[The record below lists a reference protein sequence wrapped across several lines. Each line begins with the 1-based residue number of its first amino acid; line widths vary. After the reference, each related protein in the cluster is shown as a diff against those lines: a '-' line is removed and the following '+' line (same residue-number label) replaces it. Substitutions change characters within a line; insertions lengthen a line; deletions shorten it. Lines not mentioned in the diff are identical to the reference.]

1 MRAIS
6 APAPRHRVVS
16 ARFRLPSQKLRLF
29 PGLFIAVHWATAMGP
44 NISIARQRRLIPDER
59 KGEVEE
65 QEGYGTRRL
74 QNVLLTHTHT
84 RLSTL
89 MDDSEQES
97 INSYNS
103 RDSMG
108 QVPHTYVPSTT
119 TTTSA
124 ARAGAPRGR
133 AGSETGSETSSA
145 ARLRL
150 VPTETVRSLQELGV
164 SPVAPIPDV
173 NAPTTV
179 GTGKAIF
186 PEEYTMETATG
197 LVPVATLQSLGRTQ
211 SGTLAATR
219 SRTRRQSFAAAAA
232 AATDSA
238 ESGSGSDER
247 KPSGGDA
254 DADADGPDGLDAALP
269 TSMPEYDPDIEFV
282 TFVTNDPEN
291 PHNWPLWLRW
301 SYTIVMSVLVI
312 SVAYGSAC
320 ITGGLGTV
328 SDKYHVSLEV
338 SILTCSL
345 MVIGF
350 SLGPLIWSP
359 VSDLYGR
366 RVAYFTS
373 LGLYVIFNIP
383 CALAPN
389 IGCLLAC
396 RFLCGVWASSGLCLV
411 GGSIA
416 DMFPPETRGRAIA
429 FFAYAPYCGPVFG
442 PLVNGFISVSTER
455 MDLIFWVN
463 MAFAGV
469 MWLIVA
475 LIPETYA
482 PVILKWRAARL
493 RRETGNPKIMTEQE
507 AQGLSVREMVS
518 ACLLRPLYLAAT
530 EPVLD
535 LMCFY
540 VCLIY
545 SLLYA
550 FFFAYPVIFGEL
562 YGYKD
567 NIIGLMFIPILIGAS
582 VALATTTFCENQYLK
597 ITKHRN
603 PTPEDRLLGAMI
615 GAPFAA
621 IALWILGATSYKHI
635 IWVGPASSGL
645 AFGYGMVLIY
655 YSLNNYIIDCYAM
668 YASGALATKV
678 FLRSAGGAA
687 FPLFTDQMYHKLGL
701 QWASWLLAF
710 ISTAMILIPFG
721 FYYYGKD
728 LRAKLSKK
736 NYAFSGME

>member
-1 MRAIS
+1 M
-6 APAPRHRVVS
+6 
-16 ARFRLPSQKLRLF
+16 
-29 PGLFIAVHWATAMGP
+29 
-44 NISIARQRRLIPDER
+44 DE
-59 KGEVEE
+59 
-65 QEGYGTRRL
+65 
-74 QNVLLTHTHT
+74 
-84 RLSTL
+84 
-89 MDDSEQES
+89 EQES

-103 RDSMG
+103 EESYT
-108 QVPHTYVPSTT
+108 QVPQTYVPPSESGSGAAGTGNRRASGGSSGAD
-119 TTTSA
+119 SA
-124 ARAGAPRGR
+124 Q
-133 AGSETGSETSSA
+133 
-145 ARLRL
+145 RLRL
-150 VPTETVRSLQELGV
+150 VPTETVKSLQDIGM
-164 SPVAPIPDV
+164 SQQAPLPDV
-173 NAPTTV
+173 NAPAASQ
-179 GTGKAIF
+179 GAIF
-186 PEEYTMETATG
+186 PEEYTLETPTG
-197 LVPVATLQSLGRTQ
+197 LVPVATLHSLGRT
-211 SGTLAATR
+211 ATAISR
-219 SRTRRQSFAAAAA
+219 SRTRQLDRNESVTSSLRGEKDADAEDEAAAAA
-232 AATDSA
+232 SAAAASEKGA
-238 ESGSGSDER
+238 
-247 KPSGGDA
+247 A
-254 DADADGPDGLDAALP
+254 DL
-269 TSMPEYDPDIEFV
+269 DPDIEFV
-282 TFVTNDPEN
+282 TFVTGDPQN

-301 SYTIVMSVLVI
+301 LYTIVLSILVI

-328 SDKYHVSLEV
+328 EKKYHVSQEV
-338 SILTCSL
+338 AILTCSL

-350 SLGPLIWSP
+350 SLGPLLWSP

-366 RVAYFTS
+366 RVAYFVS

-383 CALAPN
+383 CAIAPN

-396 RFLCGVWASSGLCLV
+396 RFLCGVWSSSGLCLV

-442 PLVNGFISVSTER
+442 PLVNGFISVSTGR

-463 MAFAGV
+463 MAFAGA

-475 LIPETYA
+475 FIPETFA
-482 PVILKWRAARL
+482 PVILKRRAARL

-507 AQGLSVREMVS
+507 AQGLSFGEMLRTT
-518 ACLLRPLYLAAT
+518 LLRPLYFAIT

-567 NIIGLMFIPILIGAS
+567 NLIGLMFIPILIGAS
-582 VALATTTFCENQYLK
+582 LALATTSYCESKYLQ
-597 ITKHRN
+597 ITHRRN

-621 IALWILGATSYKHI
+621 IALWILGATAEKHV

-668 YASGALATKV
+668 FASSALATKV

-687 FPLFTDQMYHKLGL
+687 FPLFTSQMYHRLGL
-701 QWASWLLAF
+701 HWASWLLAF
-710 ISTAMILIPFG
+710 ISTAMIAIPFA
-721 FYYYGKD
+721 FYYYGKA
-728 LRAKLSKK
+728 LRGRMSKK
-736 NYAFSGME
+736 NYAFDGME

>member
-1 MRAIS
+1 MES
-6 APAPRHRVVS
+6 
-16 ARFRLPSQKLRLF
+16 
-29 PGLFIAVHWATAMGP
+29 
-44 NISIARQRRLIPDER
+44 D
-59 KGEVEE
+59 
-65 QEGYGTRRL
+65 
-74 QNVLLTHTHT
+74 
-84 RLSTL
+84 
-89 MDDSEQES
+89 QES

-103 RDSMG
+103 QQSYN
-108 QVPHTYVPSTT
+108 QVPQSYVPSSTRNSRDAE
-119 TTTSA
+119 SA
-124 ARAGAPRGR
+124 
-133 AGSETGSETSSA
+133 SQQ
-145 ARLRL
+145 RLRL
-150 VPTETVRSLQELGV
+150 VPTETVKSLQEMGLT
-164 SPVAPIPDV
+164 PEAPLPDV
-173 NAPTTV
+173 NAPATS
-179 GTGKAIF
+179 GAPIF
-186 PEEYTMETATG
+186 PEEYTMETPTG
-197 LVPVATLQSLGRTQ
+197 LVPVATLHSLGRT
-211 SGTLAATR
+211 ATAI
-219 SRTRRQSFAAAAA
+219 SRTRTRQLERRGS
-232 AATDSA
+232 ATSSSE
-238 ESGSGSDER
+238 ESKRLPIDGSGEKDT
-247 KPSGGDA
+247 SG
-254 DADADGPDGLDAALP
+254 ADADGADL
-269 TSMPEYDPDIEFV
+269 DPDIEFV
-282 TFVTNDPEN
+282 TFVTNDPQN

-301 SYTIVMSVLVI
+301 VYTIVLSILVI
-312 SVAYGSAC
+312 AVAYGSAC
-320 ITGGLGTV
+320 ITGGLGLV
-328 SDKYHVSLEV
+328 NEKYHVSTEV

-359 VSDLYGR
+359 VSDLFGR
-366 RVAYFTS
+366 RVAYFSS

-389 IGCLLAC
+389 IGGLLAV

-416 DMFPPETRGRAIA
+416 DMFPSETRGRAIA

-442 PLVNGFISVSTER
+442 PLVNGFISVSTGR
-455 MDLIFWVN
+455 LDLIWWVN
-463 MAFAGV
+463 MAFCGV
-469 MWLIVA
+469 MWIIVA
-475 LIPETYA
+475 FIPETFA
-482 PVILKWRAARL
+482 PVILKRRAAKL

-507 AQGLSVREMVS
+507 AQGLSVNEMMR
-518 ACLLRPLYLAAT
+518 ACLLRPLYFAVT

-567 NIIGLMFIPILIGAS
+567 NLIGLMFIPILIGAS
-582 VALATTTFCENQYLK
+582 IALATTFYCENKYIA
-597 ITKHRN
+597 ITKRRK

-668 YASGALATKV
+668 YASSALATKV

-687 FPLFTDQMYHKLGL
+687 FPLFTNQMYHRLGL

-710 ISTAMILIPFG
+710 ISTAMILIPFA
-721 FYYYGKD
+721 FYYYGKG

-736 NYAFSGME
+736 DYSFDGME